1 MANLSLF
8 WVVLW
13 FFRVGITGNSNL
25 QFSSLSLLSKTLNQ
39 RVRHLHT
46 KEKRREMRC
55 TLCLRRE
62 MLQKCVV
69 IENLFDLDTKNICS
83 DPPFY
88 FHE

>member
-25 QFSSLSLLSKTLNQ
+25 QFSSLTLLSKTLNQ
-39 RVRHLHT
+39 RVRHLRT

-55 TLCLRRE
+55 TLCLRRK
-62 MLQKCVV
+62 MLQKCIV

>member
-46 KEKRREMRC
+46 KEKKTGNAMYFVFTQENVTKVRC
-55 TLCLRRE
+55 
-62 MLQKCVV
+62 
-69 IENLFDLDTKNICS
+69 N
-83 DPPFY
+83 
-88 FHE
+88 